1 MVAKLPKQATMNADG
16 SGLTNLTNN
25 PAEHDAPVW
34 SPDGSQIAFTFSREG
49 GLEEVYAVNA
59 DGAGLARVTTGGG
72 APGRGRPGH
81 PRFHRLPSRELAA
94 DLVQQPAGAAEQRD
108 QAPHRRGGRLPQRG
122 GGQAAHWGRAG
133 RAAR

>member
-1 MVAKLPKQATMNADG
+1 MVAKLPMQATMNADG

-59 DGAGLARVTTGGG
+59 DGAGPARVTT
-72 APGRGRPGH
+72 
-81 PRFHRLPSRELAA
+81 
-94 DLVQQPAGAAEQRD
+94 
-108 QAPHRRGGRLPQRG
+108 G